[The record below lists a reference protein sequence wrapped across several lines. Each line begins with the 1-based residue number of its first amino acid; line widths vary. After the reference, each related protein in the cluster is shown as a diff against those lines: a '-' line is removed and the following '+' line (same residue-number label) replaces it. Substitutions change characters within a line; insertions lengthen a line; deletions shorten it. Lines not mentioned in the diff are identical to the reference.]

1 VTIRYLW
8 QLLDSLQMLKVSVVS
23 LAPSL
28 HQIHSFPE
36 FELNVSLDVR
46 YLFHHS
52 KHLPGNTV
60 RRRRGSGE
68 WMNLV
73 RRFL

>member
-1 VTIRYLW
+1 
-8 QLLDSLQMLKVSVVS
+8 MLKVSVVS

-52 KHLPGNTV
+52 KHLPVNTV
-60 RRRRGSGE
+60 RRRRGVG
-68 WMNLV
+68 
-73 RRFL
+73 RG